1 MIARRLL
8 LVGPALLSVAG
19 CGGPPAPPVVEQ

>member
-8 LVGPALLSVAG
+8 LVGPALLSVAS
-19 CGGPPAPPVVEQ
+19 CGGPPAPAVVA